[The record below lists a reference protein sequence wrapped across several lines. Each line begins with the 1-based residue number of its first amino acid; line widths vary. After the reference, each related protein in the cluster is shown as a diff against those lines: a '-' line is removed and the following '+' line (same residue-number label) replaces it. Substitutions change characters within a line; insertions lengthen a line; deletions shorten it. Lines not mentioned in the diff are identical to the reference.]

1 MEEISKLQPY
11 IFSEI
16 LSRFPSRVDA
26 VDTLCKVLGLQHDA
40 VYRRLRGDTMLSPE
54 QLMVLARKFE
64 ISLDKFVFQ
73 KSDSVV
79 FTFNPFSQKVRSFD
93 DYLKGIDA
101 DLDILIR
108 LPDIQIT
115 DSWTEIP
122 FFYYIYFTELFCFK
136 FYVWGRT
143 IWDFKY
149 LQTQKFTLSTIP
161 APVVQKA
168 QKILERYRQ
177 IPSTQL
183 WSLGIVD
190 NTLNQIEY
198 HVNSGS
204 FANPQDAILLCNK
217 VADLANHMENMA
229 MHGKKIAVDGPV
241 EASGAELILYHNE
254 MMGTNN
260 TIFVQ
265 SRVGR
270 AVYSMISNPNF
281 LKTSDEQMC
290 NYVDEW
296 FKNIIFKSQLI
307 STTGEKGRRFFFDR
321 LRKRIDV
328 VRRRVTNLVG
338 DADDEGF

>member
-1 MEEISKLQPY
+1 MEESNKLQLY
-11 IFSEI
+11 VLDEI
-16 LSRFPSRVDA
+16 LSRFPSRPDA
-26 VDTLCKVLGLQHDA
+26 VETLCKLLGRRSDA
-40 VYRRLRGDTMLSPE
+40 VYRRMRGDTLLSPDE
-54 QLMVLARKFE
+54 LSLLARKFE
-64 ISLDKFVFQ
+64 ISLDKFVFE

-93 DYLKGIDA
+93 DYLKSIDA

-108 LPDIQIT
+108 LPDIKIT

-122 FFYYIYFTELFCFK
+122 FFYYIYFPELFCFK

-149 LQTQKFTLSTIP
+149 LRTQKFALDTIP
-161 APVVQKA
+161 VPVVQKA
-168 QKILERYRQ
+168 QRILERYRQ

-190 NTLNQIEY
+190 NTLSQIEY

-204 FANPQDAILLCNK
+204 FSNPQDAILLCNK
-217 VADLANHMENMA
+217 VAELANHMENMA
-229 MHGKKIAVDGPV
+229 MFGKKIAVDGHV
-241 EASGAELILYHNE
+241 EAGGADLILYHNE

-281 LKTSDEQMC
+281 LKTSDDQMC
-290 NYVDEW
+290 NYVNNW
-296 FKNIIFKSQLI
+296 FENIILKSQLM

-321 LRKRIDV
+321 LRKRIEI
-328 VRRRVTNLVG
+328 VRKRVINLVEY
-338 DADDEGF
+338 ANDEGF

>member
-1 MEEISKLQPY
+1 MEESNKLQLY
-11 IFSEI
+11 VFNEI

-26 VDTLCKVLGLQHDA
+26 VEVLCKLLKLQSDA
-40 VYRRLRGDTMLSPE
+40 VYRRLRGDTLLSPE
-54 QLMVLARKFE
+54 QLTLLARKFE
-64 ISLDKFVFQ
+64 ISLDKFVFE

-93 DYLKGIDA
+93 DYLKGIDT

-108 LPDIQIT
+108 LPEIQIT

-122 FFYYIYFTELFCFK
+122 FFYYIYFPELFCFK

-149 LQTQKFTLSTIP
+149 LQTQKFTFDTIP

-217 VADLANHMENMA
+217 VAELANHMENMA
-229 MHGKKIAVDGPV
+229 MHGKKIAINAPV

-296 FKNIIFKSQLI
+296 FKNIIFKSQLM

-321 LRKRIDV
+321 LRKRIEV
-328 VRRRVTNLVG
+328 VRKRVTNLVG

>member
-1 MEEISKLQPY
+1 MEELNKLQFY
-11 IFSEI
+11 VFDDI
-16 LSRFPSRVDA
+16 LSRFPSRPDA
-26 VDTLCKVLGLQHDA
+26 VEILCKLLNLGPDA
-40 VYRRLRGDTMLSPE
+40 VYRRMRGDTALSPD
-54 QLMVLARKFE
+54 QLSLLARKFE
-64 ISLDKFVFQ
+64 ISLDKFVFE

-79 FTFNPFSQKVRSFD
+79 STFNPFSQKVRSFD

-108 LPDIQIT
+108 LPDIKIT

-122 FFYYIYFTELFCFK
+122 FFYYIYFPELFCFK

-149 LQTQKFTLSTIP
+149 LQTQKFALDTIP
-161 APVVQKA
+161 VPVVQKA
-168 QKILERYRQ
+168 QKILDRYRQ

-204 FANPQDAILLCNK
+204 FENPQDAILLCNK
-217 VADLANHMENMA
+217 VAELANHMENMA
-229 MHGKKIAVDGPV
+229 MHGKKIAVDEPV
-241 EASGAELILYHNE
+241 EAGGADLILYHNE

-281 LKTSDEQMC
+281 LKTSDDQMC
-290 NYVDEW
+290 NYIDDW
-296 FKNIIFKSQLI
+296 FKNIILKSQLM

-321 LRKRIDV
+321 LRKRIEI
-328 VRRRVTNLVG
+328 VRKRVTNLVE
-338 DADDEGF
+338 DSNDEGF